1 MNLNKQRVNPNPVI
15 SVVMSAYNVEKY
27 IREAIDSIVNQSFA
41 DFECIIVDDGST
53 DKTKEI
59 IRSYDDKRIILVE
72 NKHDF
77 IESLNMGMKRA
88 KGKYIARMDAD
99 DIMHPDRLKIQHS
112 IMETER
118 SIAVCGTWMNIFGE
132 NISKRAFGI
141 GNGLI
146 EHPLLM
152 FLKRCFI
159 ANPSTMIRSDFLRKH
174 RIQYEKEYI
183 YTEDFK
189 FWVEVAKHRGVF
201 YVESQPLVN
210 YRISENQVTK
220 RKREE
225 QKTTSE
231 RISRE
236 ILNYLLERNKE
247 KHSELADFLQSLLKL
262 HESDFIS
269 FTEMLQIAHRI
280 LHTNKNRLSLA

>member
-1 MNLNKQRVNPNPVI
+1 MKPKAHSPKI

-27 IREAIDSIVNQSFA
+27 VKEAIDSIINQSFT

-59 IRSYDDKRIILVE
+59 IRSYDDKRIVLIE
-72 NKHDF
+72 NNHDF
-77 IESLNMGMKRA
+77 IASLNKGMKRA

-99 DIMHPDRLKIQHS
+99 DMMHPDRLKIQHS
-112 IMETER
+112 IMETEP
-118 SIAVCGTWMNIFGE
+118 SITVCGTWMNIFGE

-152 FLKRCFI
+152 FLKRCLI
-159 ANPSTMIRSDFLRKH
+159 ANPSTMVRSDFLWKH
-174 RIQYEKEYI
+174 HIQYKKEYI
-183 YTEDFK
+183 YAEDFK
-189 FWVEVAKHRGVF
+189 FWVEVAIHGGIF

-210 YRISENQVTK
+210 YRISDNQVTK
-220 RKREE
+220 RKKEE
-225 QKTTSE
+225 QKTASE

-236 ILNYLLERNKE
+236 ILNYLLDKNK
-247 KHSELADFLQSLLKL
+247 KKYPELTENFNILLKL
-262 HESDFIS
+262 QEKELIDF
-269 FTEMLQIAHRI
+269 AKI
-280 LHTNKNRLSLA
+280 LHISYEMFATNKNRLILV